1 VPPSISVIT
10 PSYNQ
15 GQFIERTINS
25 VLSQNI
31 EDLEYFVC
39 DGGSTDKTLEV
50 LRRYEDRLRWISE
63 KDSGQ
68 ADAVNKGLR
77 ATSGDIVGWLNS
89 DDIYYPNALFTVLSF
104 FRDNPNVNLVY
115 GKANHIDIDGKI
127 LEPYYTEPWNYERLK
142 DVCYLCQP
150 AVFFRRWVVEKYGE
164 FDVNLRYCLDY
175 EYWLRLGT
183 NMAFSHLNQTLA
195 GSRMYKDNKTLR
207 DRVAVHAEIN
217 EMLRKRLGKTPTRW
231 IYNYAFAVVDSQGYD
246 RAQPNTYLLL
256 LIRATTLAFLRWRH
270 YIPPATLIRMA
281 NWTVK
286 TLRNNVGTG
295 LGIPE

>member
-104 FRDNPNVNLVY
+104 FRENPNVNLVY

-127 LEPYYTEPWNYERLK
+127 NIL
-142 DVCYLCQP
+142 P
-150 AVFFRRWVVEKYGE
+150 AVSRGSGCFR
-164 FDVNLRYCLDY
+164 
-175 EYWLRLGT
+175 
-183 NMAFSHLNQTLA
+183 
-195 GSRMYKDNKTLR
+195 
-207 DRVAVHAEIN
+207 
-217 EMLRKRLGKTPTRW
+217 
-231 IYNYAFAVVDSQGYD
+231 
-246 RAQPNTYLLL
+246 
-256 LIRATTLAFLRWRH
+256 
-270 YIPPATLIRMA
+270 
-281 NWTVK
+281 
-286 TLRNNVGTG
+286 
-295 LGIPE
+295 